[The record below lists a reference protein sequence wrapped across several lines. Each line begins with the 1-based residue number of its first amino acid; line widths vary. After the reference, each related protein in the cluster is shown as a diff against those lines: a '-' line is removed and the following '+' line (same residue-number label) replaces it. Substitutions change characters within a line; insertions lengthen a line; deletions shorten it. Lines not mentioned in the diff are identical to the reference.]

1 MPCFIPAVLSS
12 EQGWAGITFGNKNG
26 STHSRILGTET
37 GMKIAFKQLNVLLCS
52 KIKGSPTLFSQIY
65 QQLVCIVNIYKCDET
80 QHRFVQIFMK
90 KASCKS
96 RSYIS
101 SKLPTQYGKTSATNI
116 MGVFCDFDG
125 TKNSISGPKT
135 KIWDHFNKVI

>member
-1 MPCFIPAVLSS
+1 MPCFIPAALSS
-12 EQGWAGITFGNKNG
+12 EQGGAGITFGNKNG

-37 GMKIAFKQLNVLLCS
+37 GMNIAFKQLNFLLCS

-90 KASCKS
+90 KTCPPSTAKH
-96 RSYIS
+96 RQQILWGY
-101 SKLPTQYGKTSATNI
+101 
-116 MGVFCDFDG
+116 FCDFDG

-135 KIWDHFNKVI
+135 KI